1 LYNLLHSKCYNFQ
14 KGFVKALWN
23 SLWTTGNSRW
33 TTSAVP
39 GPHLECTDVVPPYYI
54 SGYVPVTIAGQL
66 HFCKDGVFRGP
77 LVTLIVMQCVDIL
90 AEHRTPAH
98 GIMRLLC
105 NSCDQF
111 PIEAF
116 RLVDGTAYIIY
127 TVVWKE

>member
-39 GPHLECTDVVPPYYI
+39 GPHLESTDVVPPYYI

-77 LVTLIVMQCVDIL
+77 LVTLSHCHAMCGHSCRTPDSCPRNNEIVM
-90 AEHRTPAH
+90 
-98 GIMRLLC
+98 
-105 NSCDQF
+105 
-111 PIEAF
+111 
-116 RLVDGTAYIIY
+116 
-127 TVVWKE
+127 